1 MRLLISQN
9 FLLSARF
16 KRSLNIL
23 STAFEIVVVLLALV
37 VLAAAVAA
45 AAAALIID
53 FRLPLNFCA
62 CELAADVAAAMA
74 FNEAANDAD
83 FNCFDRLDEWWCND
97 VDDVKF
103 LTNVDASSLDG
114 VSPVERREDIVLK
127 K

>member
-1 MRLLISQN
+1 M
-9 FLLSARF
+9 
-16 KRSLNIL
+16 
-23 STAFEIVVVLLALV
+23 VVVLLALV
-37 VLAAAVAA
+37 VLVAAVAA
-45 AAAALIID
+45 AAAAPLIID

-83 FNCFDRLDEWWCND
+83 FNCFDRLDVWWCND

-114 VSPVERREDIVLK
+114 VSPVAREEKTLYYKFKWTKEK
-127 K
+127 KNNQEN